1 MLYTGRF
8 LSRER
13 PFFIH
18 YMKLG
23 VILGLVAGII
33 GIVQAIPSHRDSKDL
48 LPEHTFTA
56 GMEGPATDKQGIV
69 YAVNYEKE
77 GTIGYVRPDGTH
89 GIYVTLPE
97 GSIGNG
103 IRFDSKG
110 NMYIADYTQHNI
122 LKIDSGTGALSVL
135 AHEPRMNQ
143 PNDIAIA
150 PNGTIYAS
158 DPNWTDLTGQLW
170 MISPEGKVTCLE
182 KDMGTTNGIEV
193 SSDGKHLYVG
203 ESAQRRIWVYD
214 IAPDGTLKN
223 KQLFKTFL
231 DIDYGLDG
239 MRCDKKGNIYLAR
252 YDKGTVLILDDQ
264 GNELR
269 EIKLKGKKPS
279 NLTFGGKDR
288 KRVFVTM
295 ADRGCFEYF
304 EADYPGRE

>member
-13 PFFIH
+13 SFFIH

-77 GTIGYVRPDGTH
+77 GTIGYVHPDGTH

-97 GSIGNG
+97 GSVGNG

-170 MISPEGKVTCLE
+170 MISPAGKVTCLE

-214 IAPDGTLKN
+214 IAPDGTLTN

>member
-97 GSIGNG
+97 GSVGNG

-158 DPNWTDLTGQLW
+158 DPNWADLTGQLW
-170 MISPEGKVTCLE
+170 MISTEGEVTCLE
-182 KDMGTTNGIEV
+182 ENMGTTNGIEV
-193 SSDGKHLYVG
+193 SPDGKHLYVG
-203 ESAQRRIWVYD
+203 ESAQRRVWVYD
-214 IAPDGTLKN
+214 IAPDGTLTN
-223 KQLFKTFL
+223 KHLFKTFL

-252 YDKGTVLILDDQ
+252 YDKGTILILDDQ